1 MMGMAAIVKLLIDAV
16 LSYAAGK
23 AVEHVFCR
31 DGSIR

>member
-1 MMGMAAIVKLLIDAV
+1 MGMGTIVKLLVDAV

-23 AVEHVFCR
+23 AVERVFGR